1 VLAIEMGCTARD
13 LTETIHP
20 HPTLSET
27 VGAGAEVFFGTAT
40 EIYRPKREAQGT

>member
-1 VLAIEMGCTARD
+1 MGCTVRD

-27 VGAGAEVFFGTAT
+27 IGAAGEVHLGVAT
-40 EIYRPKREAQGT
+40 EIYRPRREPQRA

>member
-1 VLAIEMGCTARD
+1 MGCEVRD

-27 VGAGAEVFFGTAT
+27 LMNAGETYYGTAT
-40 EIYRPKREAQGT
+40 EIYKPKRPKT